1 MDDSDS
7 YLSIAKNLRQWFH
20 EDRPTASAYAAAMLD
35 PQILVPFLRIVYTRL
50 FRNRR
55 YYLTLESAGWGRDQP
70 FYKWLRRYFD
80 TTDVQNPDQSGLLS
94 GRPQPIRSTTDG
106 MTHLKNKFE
115 QEFAAQD
122 TMLIREKERLDT
134 FAAMNGE
141 DNDCYWSYT
150 GPGGGQYLHSV
161 QTKSVGYDGIG
172 HDNQAHDLWY
182 RREHTANPTAMYGA
196 LLRKQE
202 AVAQKKTGVPDFGR
216 ASQGAW
222 LGF

>member
-1 MDDSDS
+1 MASDP

-35 PQILVPFLRIVYTRL
+35 LAILVPFLQTVYARL

-80 TTDVQNPDQSGLLS
+80 TTDAQNPDRLSVLS
-94 GRPQPIRSTTDG
+94 GRPQPIRSIADG
-106 MTHLKNKFE
+106 IQHLNNKFD

-122 TMLIREKERLDT
+122 TMLVREKERLDT
-134 FAAMNGE
+134 FMAMNGE

-150 GPGGGQYLHSV
+150 GPGGGQYLHSI
-161 QTKSVGYDGIG
+161 QTKSVGYDGVDD
-172 HDNQAHDLWY
+172 DNQAHKLWY
-182 RREHTANPTAMYGA
+182 HREHTNNPTAMYGA

-202 AVAQKKTGVPDFGR
+202 AIAQQKAGGPYFNNLAPNK
-216 ASQGAW
+216 W
-222 LGF
+222 MGF